1 MGRQEKIC
9 LQSILSRH
17 SQAHHERQNCSI
29 QWIQGDTRE
38 SIVIED
44 LLFKIGSATLG
55 ALTIV
60 WMIVQGIEY
69 ERIVQK
75 FEEDDWWPYRSK
87 DD

>member
-1 MGRQEKIC
+1 M
-9 LQSILSRH
+9 
-17 SQAHHERQNCSI
+17 
-29 QWIQGDTRE
+29 
-38 SIVIED
+38 IED

-75 FEEDDWWPYRSK
+75 FEEDDWWPYRNK

>member
-1 MGRQEKIC
+1 M
-9 LQSILSRH
+9 
-17 SQAHHERQNCSI
+17 
-29 QWIQGDTRE
+29 
-38 SIVIED
+38 IEE